1 MNTQTKTMPAS
12 FKITSKHTLITVF
25 SIAVFLLFTSIGL
38 NHAEGEA
45 YGWMGLLPTG
55 LVLLFALTTHR
66 TVEALFTGAIAGVL
80 LLNPTQAVEEIVG
93 ISMDV
98 MMDETIAWIILVCG
112 LMGGLIAILEK
123 GGSILSFSDML
134 VTKVKSRKQSMLMT
148 FGLGIL
154 IFIDDYLNAIAISSS
169 MKKVTDGYN
178 VSREKLSYLVDST
191 AAPICILVPIS
202 TWAIFFSSLLE
213 ANGVAEAG
221 EGIKA
226 YIQAIP
232 YMAYGWV
239 TLAIVLLVAM
249 EKIPDLGP
257 MKAAEKRAKG
267 GQVQPDDSVEMDLGS
282 DIAPHTNPTM
292 GLINFLLPMV
302 VLVGASWYFGID
314 LLAGVFVAIIFTVC
328 FYGVQNLISMN
339 SMFDAI
345 YDGIKVML
353 LPLATVIGGF
363 MLKNVNDSLGV
374 TQFVIET
381 VSPVLS
387 ASYFPAIIFMITGAL
402 VFATASSWGVF
413 AVAMP
418 IVLPVGEQL
427 GVPLHLTVAAL
438 LSASAAGSHSC
449 FFSDSTVLSAQGSG
463 VTAMQHA
470 RTQFPYA
477 LIGIVATCIFFLIVA

>member
-1 MNTQTKTMPAS
+1 MTTQTKALDAPL
-12 FKITSKHTLITVF
+12 KINSQHLIVYLLVVATFVFFTV
-25 SIAVFLLFTSIGL
+25 LGL
-38 NHAEGEA
+38 NHQQGES
-45 YGWMGLLPTG
+45 YGWMSLLPTA
-55 LVLLFALTTHR
+55 LVLVFALATHR
-66 TVEALFTGAIAGVL
+66 TVEALFSGAIAGVL
-80 LLNPTQAVEEIVG
+80 MLNPTEAVEQIVG

-123 GGSILSFSDML
+123 GGSILSFSNML

-148 FGLGIL
+148 FLLGIM

-169 MKKVTDGYN
+169 MKKITDGYN
-178 VSREKLSYLVDST
+178 ISREKLSYLVDST

-226 YIQAIP
+226 YIEAIP

-239 TLAIVLLVAM
+239 TLIIVLLVAL
-249 EKIPDLGP
+249 EKIPDLGA
-257 MKAAEKRAKG
+257 MKKAEERAKN
-267 GQVQPDDSVEMDLGS
+267 GQVRPEGAT
-282 DIAPHTNPTM
+282 DIDFGEDMASNTSPTM

-314 LLAGVFVAIIFTVC
+314 LLAGVFVAVIFTIC
-328 FYGVQNLISMN
+328 FYGAQRLISMN
-339 SMFDAI
+339 DMFDAV

-363 MLKNVNDSLGV
+363 MLKSVNDSLGV
-374 TQFVIET
+374 TLYVIET
-381 VSPVLS
+381 VSPYLS
-387 ASYFPAIIFMITGAL
+387 ASYFPAIIFIITGAL
-402 VFATASSWGVF
+402 VFATASSWGTF

-418 IVLPVGEQL
+418 IVLPLAEQL
-427 GVPLHLTVAAL
+427 GVPLHLTIAAL

-463 VTAMQHA
+463 CTSMQHA
-470 RTQFPYA
+470 TTQFPYA
-477 LIGIVATCIFFLIVA
+477 VIGIIATTLFFLVIG